1 MCHSFKC
8 ATMTCR
14 LEPEKKLEKPARLIL
29 VDANQQQE
37 IPRPNQVLRQNSRYA
52 MSTAETCNIIDNT
65 IDSLR
70 RSMALVAEKVSLLYS
85 TCLLPLG
92 KSRLA
97 LKRFLPKERDRFA
110 HRNCDLVNVQFS
122 CA

>member
-1 MCHSFKC
+1 
-8 ATMTCR
+8 MTCR

-37 IPRPNQVLRQNSRYA
+37 IPRPNQVFRQNSRYA

-70 RSMALVAEKVSLLYS
+70 RSMALVAEKVGFYYDDNDSIYLTLRKAKSKSPICNVSKRSEPLFSDFRGTWKLY
-85 TCLLPLG
+85 LRF
-92 KSRLA
+92 SRI
-97 LKRFLPKERDRFA
+97 
-110 HRNCDLVNVQFS
+110 
-122 CA
+122 